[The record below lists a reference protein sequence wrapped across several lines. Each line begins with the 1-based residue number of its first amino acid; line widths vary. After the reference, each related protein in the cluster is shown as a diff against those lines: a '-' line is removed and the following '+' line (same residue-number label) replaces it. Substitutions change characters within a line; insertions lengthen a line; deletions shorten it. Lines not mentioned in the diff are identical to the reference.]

1 MSVLNPYLNFRS
13 DARAALEF
21 YEDVFGGEATIS
33 SFRDFGM
40 EDVPD
45 AERDLVMHGQLT
57 TAAGFTIMASDVPSH
72 MDYVAGTNDF
82 SVSLSGDADDEA
94 QLRGYWLKLSEGA
107 EIQEALST
115 APWGDTFGM
124 LKDKFGIN
132 WLVNISGA
140 AAA

>member
-1 MSVLNPYLNFRS
+1 MLNPYLNFRT

-21 YEDVFGGEATIS
+21 YETVFGGEATIS
-33 SFRDFGM
+33 SFRDYGM

-57 TAAGFTIMASDVPSH
+57 TAGGFTIMASDVPSH
-72 MDYVAGTNDF
+72 MEYVAGENNF
-82 SVSLSGDADDEA
+82 SVSLSGGDDDDA
-94 QLRGYWLKLSEGA
+94 QLRSYWLKLSEGA
-107 EIQEALST
+107 EIQEPLAT

>member
-1 MSVLNPYLNFRS
+1 MSVLNPYLNFRT

-21 YEDVFGGEATIS
+21 YESVFGGEATIS

-40 EDVPD
+40 EDVPE

-57 TAAGFTIMASDVPSH
+57 TTAGFTIMASDVPSH
-72 MDYVAGTNDF
+72 MEYVAGTNNF
-82 SVSLSGDADDEA
+82 SVSLSGGNDDEA

-107 EIQEALST
+107 EIQETLAT

-124 LKDKFGIN
+124 LKDKFGIS
-132 WLVNISGA
+132 WLVNIAEA
-140 AAA
+140 A

>member
-1 MSVLNPYLNFRS
+1 MSILNPYLNFRT

-21 YEDVFGGEATIS
+21 YETVFGGEATIG

-40 EDVPD
+40 EDVPE

-57 TAAGFTIMASDVPSH
+57 TAAGFTLMASDVPSH
-72 MDYVAGTNDF
+72 MEYAAGSNAF
-82 SVSLSGDADDEA
+82 SVSLSGDHDDDA

-107 EIQEALST
+107 EIQEQLST

-124 LKDKFGIN
+124 LKDRFGVS
-132 WLVNISGA
+132 WLVNIVGPA
-140 AAA
+140 A